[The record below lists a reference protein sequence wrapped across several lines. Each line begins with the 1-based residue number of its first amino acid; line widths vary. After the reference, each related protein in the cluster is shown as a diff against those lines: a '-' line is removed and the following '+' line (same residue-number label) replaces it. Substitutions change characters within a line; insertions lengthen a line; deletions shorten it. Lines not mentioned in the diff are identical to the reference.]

1 MTPAEKFSAE
11 IREARGGTAIVAF
24 ITAGYP

>member
-1 MTPAEKFSAE
+1 MTPSERISTAIAQ
-11 IREARGGTAIVAF
+11 AQGGTAIVAF